1 MAPFESTD
9 HGFISSSD
17 DIEEGTTNQFF
28 TQARA
33 QASFQVSNRPINL
46 LGDQVFDGVTYL
58 FGGLNLTDGIITY
71 IPPAPLN
78 LSPYAPLA
86 SPALTGTPTVGGT
99 AIKVNVGDGALT
111 EKNFTTDLNTKLT
124 GIADNADVTPTWV
137 PTSNPNYV
145 TSAQAPLETP
155 VIATPSGTG
164 NLTLTSNTGVN
175 TLLTFT
181 PPAPYTAPY
190 FIFNKSSSQTIP
202 DSGGAVDSVDITW
215 DGLYTASPLTAIA
228 FVSGSATE
236 FKVGV
241 AGMYHLD
248 ITAEVGGTGAAK
260 LELNVYI
267 DGVLKVQDIINVYD
281 AQSSTTSGDN
291 VRESTLSCSFLKA
304 LTTSNVI
311 KVQARAILIVTGTT
325 MVVVAGSTTNRTQVS
340 GFRVGA

>member
-28 TQARA
+28 TQTRARE
-33 QASFQVSNRPINL
+33 SFS
-46 LGDQVFDGVTYL
+46 
-58 FGGLNLTDGIITY
+58 
-71 IPPAPLN
+71 
-78 LSPYAPLA
+78 
-86 SPALTGTPTVGGT
+86 
-99 AIKVNVGDGALT
+99 VGDGALT
-111 EKNFTTDLNTKLT
+111 QKNFTTALNTKLA

-145 TSAQAPLETP
+145 TSAQPPLETP

-164 NLTLTSNTGVN
+164 NLTLTSNAGVN

-181 PPAPYTAPY
+181 PPLVNTLPY
-190 FIFNKSSSQTIP
+190 FIFHKSSSQTIP
-202 DSGGAVDSVDITW
+202 NSGGAVDSVDITW
-215 DGLYTASPLTAIA
+215 DGLYTASPLTAVA
-228 FVSGSATE
+228 FSGGPTE

-248 ITAEVGGTGAAK
+248 INAEIGGTGAAK

-267 DGVLKVQDIINVYD
+267 DGALKNSSIINVYD

-291 VRESTLSCSFLKA
+291 IRETTLSCSFLKSLSA
-304 LTTSNVI
+304 SNVI
-311 KVQARAILIVTGTT
+311 KIQARAILIVTGTT

-340 GFRVGA
+340 GFRVGPG

>member
-28 TQARA
+28 TQTRARE
-33 QASFQVSNRPINL
+33 SFS
-46 LGDQVFDGVTYL
+46 
-58 FGGLNLTDGIITY
+58 
-71 IPPAPLN
+71 
-78 LSPYAPLA
+78 
-86 SPALTGTPTVGGT
+86 
-99 AIKVNVGDGALT
+99 VGDGALT
-111 EKNFTTDLNTKLT
+111 QKNFTTALNTKLA

-145 TSAQAPLETP
+145 TSAQPPLETP

-164 NLTLTSNTGVN
+164 NLTLTSNAGVN

-181 PPAPYTAPY
+181 PPAPYTAPF
-190 FIFNKSSSQTIP
+190 FIFHKSSSQTIP
-202 DSGGAVDSVDITW
+202 NSGGAVDSVDITW
-215 DGLYTASPLTAIA
+215 DGLYTASPLTAVA
-228 FVSGSATE
+228 FSGGPTE

-248 ITAEVGGTGAAK
+248 INAEIGGTGAAK

-267 DGVLKVQDIINVYD
+267 DGALKNSSIINVYD

-291 VRESTLSCSFLKA
+291 VRETTLSCSFLKS
-304 LTTSNVI
+304 LSTSNVI
-311 KVQARAILIVTGTT
+311 KIQARAILIVTGTT

-340 GFRVGA
+340 GFRVGPG

>member
-33 QASFQVSNRPINL
+33 RESFSITNTTSSTYS
-46 LGDQVFDGVTYL
+46 GVTYI

-71 IPPAPLN
+71 IPPAPVN

-175 TLLTFT
+175 TQLTFT

-215 DGLYTASPLTAIA
+215 DGLYTASPLTAVA

-241 AGMYHLD
+241 GGMYHLD
-248 ITAEVGGTGAAK
+248 ITAEIGGTGAAK

-281 AQSSTTSGDN
+281 AQSATTSGDN

-311 KVQARAILIVTGTT
+311 KVQARAILLVTGTT

>member
-28 TQARA
+28 TQTRARE
-33 QASFQVSNRPINL
+33 SFS
-46 LGDQVFDGVTYL
+46 
-58 FGGLNLTDGIITY
+58 
-71 IPPAPLN
+71 
-78 LSPYAPLA
+78 
-86 SPALTGTPTVGGT
+86 
-99 AIKVNVGDGALT
+99 VGDGALT
-111 EKNFTTDLNTKLT
+111 QKNFTTALNTKLA

-145 TSAQAPLETP
+145 TSAQPPLETP

-164 NLTLTSNTGVN
+164 NLTLTSNAGVN

-190 FIFNKSSSQTIP
+190 FILHKSSSQTIP

-215 DGLYTASPLTAIA
+215 DGLYTASPLTAVA

-311 KVQARAILIVTGTT
+311 KIQAQAIIIVAGTT
-325 MVVVAGSTTNRTQVS
+325 MQVAASSTQNRTQVS

>member
-28 TQARA
+28 TQTRARE
-33 QASFQVSNRPINL
+33 SFS
-46 LGDQVFDGVTYL
+46 
-58 FGGLNLTDGIITY
+58 
-71 IPPAPLN
+71 
-78 LSPYAPLA
+78 
-86 SPALTGTPTVGGT
+86 
-99 AIKVNVGDGALT
+99 VGDGALT
-111 EKNFTTDLNTKLT
+111 QKNFTTALNTKLA

-145 TSAQAPLETP
+145 TSAQPPLETP

-164 NLTLTSNTGVN
+164 NLTLTSNAGVN
-175 TLLTFT
+175 TLLTYT
-181 PPAPYTAPY
+181 PPVVNTLPY
-190 FIFNKSSSQTIP
+190 FILHKSSSQTIP
-202 DSGGAVDSVDITW
+202 NSGGAVDSVDITW
-215 DGLYTASPLTAIA
+215 DGLYTASPLTAVA
-228 FVSGSATE
+228 FSGGPTE

-248 ITAEVGGTGAAK
+248 INAEIGGVGAAK

-267 DGVLKVQDIINVYD
+267 DGTLKNSSIINVYD

-291 VRESTLSCSFLKA
+291 VRETTLSCSFLKS
-304 LTTSNVI
+304 LTASNVI
-311 KVQARAILIVTGTT
+311 KIQARAIIIVAGTT

-340 GFRVGA
+340 GFRVGPG

>member
-9 HGFISSSD
+9 HGFLPQDLATTSDVTFGSLQIAEKVLFQYSGSSPHALAEIDAKKDGTNGGDLEFYTKIDAGSMTKKLTIASTGAIGIGADPDYGTLNAGHVLTSRGSD
-17 DIEEGTTNQFF
+17 FAPTWTT
-28 TQARA
+28 
-33 QASFQVSNRPINL
+33 
-46 LGDQVFDGVTYL
+46 
-58 FGGLNLTDGIITY
+58 
-71 IPPAPLN
+71 
-78 LSPYAPLA
+78 PLA
-86 SPALTGTPTVGGT
+86 S
-99 AIKVNVGDGALT
+99 
-111 EKNFTTDLNTKLT
+111 
-124 GIADNADVTPTWV
+124 
-137 PTSNPNYV
+137 
-145 TSAQAPLETP
+145 
-155 VIATPSGTG
+155 
-164 NLTLTSNTGVN
+164 
-175 TLLTFT
+175 
-181 PPAPYTAPY
+181 YTAPY
-190 FIFNKSSSQTIP
+190 FILNKSSSQTIP
-202 DSGGAVDSVDITW
+202 DSGGAVDAVDISW
-215 DGLYTASPLTAIA
+215 DSVFTASPLTAVA
-228 FVSGSATE
+228 FVSGSGETE

-325 MVVVAGSTTNRTQVS
+325 MVVVAGSATNRTQVS